1 MEKFQALVYS
11 LKHVRRLVA
20 WLRRRPRTEQ
30 VHSLDT
36 EERVRR
42 IRSEAERYY
51 RNGDYFCS
59 EAVVKA
65 VRDELGLPLP
75 DEIISLASGFP
86 LGMGG
91 SGCTCGAVAGGV
103 MALGMFFGRTNPGDK
118 RVKTAMRLA
127 AAAEL
132 HEGFKNRHRS
142 VCCRV
147 LTKGHKIGSREHLD
161 QCRAFTG
168 EVAEETARIILRELG
183 QRAPAVSSVPRDA

>member
-1 MEKFQALVYS
+1 M
-11 LKHVRRLVA
+11 
-20 WLRRRPRTEQ
+20 
-30 VHSLDT
+30 
-36 EERVRR
+36 
-42 IRSEAERYY
+42 AERYY
-51 RNGDYFCS
+51 RNGDYLCS

-65 VRDELGLPLP
+65 VKDGLGLSLP

-91 SGCTCGAVAGGV
+91 SGCSCGGV
-103 MALGMFFGRTNPGDK
+103 VGGIMALGMVFGRTKPGDK
-118 RVKTAMRLA
+118 RVKTAMHL
-127 AAAEL
+127 AAEL
-132 HEGFKNRHRS
+132 HEAFRNRHRS